1 MNKLELQ
8 ITANEVR
15 KGIVTAVHSAK
26 AGHPGG
32 SLSAADI
39 FTYLY
44 FEEMNVDPANPKWE
58 DRDRFVLSKGH
69 VAPGLLLY
77 TRRERIFSKGG
88 FKDTPSYRLISAG
101 TS

>member
-44 FEEMNVDPANPKWE
+44 FEEMNIDPKILKSRIE
-58 DRDRFVLSKGH
+58 TVLCFQRDTRLRDFTLH
-69 VAPGLLLY
+69 L
-77 TRRERIFSKGG
+77 RREAIFRLRI
-88 FKDTPSYRLISAG
+88 
-101 TS
+101 